1 MELCAAQVNKS
12 SLIRNTIKTYPNL
25 KRCVKIL
32 QQKVGGRQT
41 VHLRRSA
48 FMKQVMQLNGYCFQK
63 VILTIRG
70 KNYMLGIVEI
80 CQAV

>member
-1 MELCAAQVNKS
+1 MELCAAQVKKS
-12 SLIRNTIKTYPNL
+12 NLIRNTIKTYPNL

-32 QQKVGGRQT
+32 LQKVGGRQT

-63 VILTIRG
+63 VILIIRG
-70 KNYMLGIVEI
+70 KSYMLGIVEI